1 MWGIIISNVAGAFF
15 TYFVMPLFSRFLVWL
30 EEQRNERREDEEL
43 KTEIRKKVE
52 EYKNAKTA
60 EEQEAA
66 FRELH
71 RLRKL

>member
-15 TYFVMPLFSRFLVWL
+15 TYFVMPLFSKFLVWL
-30 EEQRNERREDEEL
+30 EERANEKREDEEV
-43 KTEIRKKVE
+43 KNQIRQKVE
-52 EYKNAKTA
+52 DYKNAKTP